1 MKNKGFTLV
10 ELLAVISIMGVVMVL
25 FLPTMLAALRNGK
38 NLLKKYDL
46 EGVED
51 AGKMYAADLDNGVIT
66 YTYTGDEDIEVNG
79 KIIKPNTELKGY
91 DLKVYLIE
99 KGPIEVTM
107 ETLVAGD
114 YYDKNCKY
122 ATNPGEKDKN
132 CHLPK
137 TCTLSIGLEHTLS
150 KDGLYYVTTGY
161 TSKIVR
167 GCE

>member
-10 ELLAVISIMGVVMVL
+10 ELLAVISIIGVVMVL
-25 FLPTMLAALRNGK
+25 FMPTMLSALRNGK

-51 AGKMYAADLDNGVIT
+51 AGKMYVTDLDNGILT
-66 YTYTGDEDIEVNG
+66 YTYRGSENIEVNG
-79 KIIKPNTELKGY
+79 KVITPNTELSGY
-91 DLKVYLIE
+91 DLKVFLIE
-99 KGPIEVTM
+99 HGPIEVTM

-122 ATNPGEKDKN
+122 ATKEGEKDKN
-132 CHLPK
+132 CHFPK
-137 TCTLSIGLEHTLS
+137 TCTLSVGLEHSFS
-150 KDGLYYVTTGY
+150 KDNRYYVTTGY